1 MGQIPQDGNFGQN
14 VALFLKVKVKVK
26 LNRFYCPGDAIVWK
40 QLKRKNIRFGHTQ
53 TRKVKKMRKP
63 STLHKIE
70 STIHVLVHLPTH

>member
-1 MGQIPQDGNFGQN
+1 MDKMLPF
-14 VALFLKVKVKVK
+14 FLKVKVKVK